1 MMGAAE
7 ERAQA
12 TVEMAV
18 MAPVLII
25 VALIVYNLMVFISA
39 TARFD
44 RVAPDIVLAHG
55 ASPVGGEG
63 ASTAA
68 VAATVKTELE
78 RAMGA
83 YDIEVEVSVAEEEDG
98 SPTAL
103 LSLVGGLRTFTCT
116 MRFTPWPQGFSLAG
130 IALGAP
136 VRLTHERAVTVDPWR
151 PGVII

>member
-1 MMGAAE
+1 MMGVAE

-63 ASTAA
+63 AATAA

-78 RAMGA
+78 RAMGT

-98 SPTAL
+98 SPHSTAL
-103 LSLVGGLRTFTCT
+103 AGGR
-116 MRFTPWPQGFSLAG
+116 PQDLHLHHEVHAMAPGAR
-130 IALGAP
+130 ACRHRLGGTGQ
-136 VRLTHERAVTVDPWR
+136 THA
-151 PGVII
+151 

>member
-1 MMGAAE
+1 MGVAE

-63 ASTAA
+63 AATAA

-78 RAMGA
+78 RAMGT

-116 MRFTPWPQGFSLAG
+116 MRFTPWPQGLALAG

-136 VRLTHERAVTVDPWR
+136 VRLTHERAVIVDPWR